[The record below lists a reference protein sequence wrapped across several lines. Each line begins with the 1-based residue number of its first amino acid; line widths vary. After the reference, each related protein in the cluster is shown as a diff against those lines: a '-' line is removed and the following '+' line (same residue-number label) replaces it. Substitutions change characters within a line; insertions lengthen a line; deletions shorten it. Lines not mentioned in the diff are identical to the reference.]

1 MRGRIEISREAYLCA
16 PMGDNLPLS
25 VLIVDDEPIIRR
37 SLSLCLELEGH
48 VVRAVGNLADALDQA
63 GRQRF
68 DLAFV
73 DIRLGT
79 QSGLDL
85 IPDLLRVQPE
95 LKIVVIT
102 AYATVDT
109 AVEAMR
115 RGAWDYLPKPFEPSQ
130 VAAAAHKVG
139 LLRASKPQERADL
152 VLESRSP
159 AMRDT
164 LRVLKQVSGK
174 DSTVLLR
181 GESGTGKSALARVLH
196 GWSRRAQA
204 PFATISCPTL
214 TAELLAS
221 ELFGHA
227 RGSFTGAISDKAGRV
242 ESCEGGT
249 LFLDEIGELP
259 LTIQPQLLRLLQE
272 REYERVGESRTRKAD
287 VRIVA
292 ATHVDLAKAVEEGRF
307 REDLYWRLNV
317 VEVVVPPL
325 RERREDIPALAQAI
339 LLRSSHEGDCPS
351 LSEEAMEVL
360 ARRPWPGNL
369 RELANVVE
377 RAVALSDGPRLGAD
391 SFGTSPAPA
400 AGIEGRA
407 GEMLPLERL
416 EEIHI
421 RRVLAASRTLE
432 DAAAVLGIDVA
443 TLWRKRKKYVI

>member
-1 MRGRIEISREAYLCA
+1 
-16 PMGDNLPLS
+16 MGDNLPLS

-48 VVRAVGNLADALDQA
+48 RVRAVGNIADALDQA
-63 GRQRF
+63 ERDVF

-73 DIRLGT
+73 DLRLGT

-85 IPDLLRVQPE
+85 IPALLRLRPE
-95 LKIVVIT
+95 TRIVVIT

-115 RGAWDYLPKPFEPSQ
+115 RGAWDYLPKPFEPAQ
-130 VAAAAHKVG
+130 VVAAAHKVG
-139 LLRASKPQERADL
+139 LLRGSKPREGGDL

-164 LRVLKQVSGK
+164 LRILRQVAGK

-196 GWSRRAQA
+196 GWSRRSQA
-204 PFATISCPTL
+204 PFATVSCPTL

-227 RGSFTGAISDKAGRV
+227 RGSFTGAVSDMAGRV

-259 LTIQPQLLRLLQE
+259 LAIQPKLLRLLQE
-272 REYERVGESRTRKAD
+272 REFERVGESRTRKAD
-287 VRIVA
+287 LRIVA
-292 ATHVDLAKAVEEGRF
+292 ATHVDLSKAVAEGRF

-325 RERREDIPALAQAI
+325 RERTEDILALAQAI
-339 LLRSSHEGDCPS
+339 LQRSSHEGECPR
-351 LSEEAMEVL
+351 LSEEALDAL

-377 RAVALSDGPRLGAD
+377 RAVVLSDGPLLDVDA
-391 SFGTSPAPA
+391 FAPA
-400 AGIEGRA
+400 SSASAGVDGRA
-407 GEMLPLERL
+407 GDMLPLERL